1 MAKLTKSEVDNLKPS
16 AKDHFAWADDPKGFG
31 VKVFTSGVK
40 SFVFQYRTKEGK
52 TRRYTIG
59 KLSDTLT
66 VEQAR
71 KVAKDLFRDVLSGLD
86 PMGHKQARREALTVS
101 QLCQRYLESP
111 TFSEKAKSTQDVDR
125 GRIDRHV
132 LPLVGNEFA
141 DMLTADQVKRMKA
154 DITNGKT
161 AGNFKTKARGLA
173 KVKGGAGTANKAVL
187 VLRATYT
194 WAISENLL
202 SSNPAASVE
211 VEQSGQRET
220 ILEDSQAYAS
230 LFSTLDRMENELRIR
245 RPVAD
250 ALRLIALTGMRRG
263 EVIGLKWQH
272 VDLQRGQIKFPPRE
286 HKTGK
291 RTGKPKV
298 VLLPPQGVQI
308 LQRQP
313 DGKAEEY
320 VFRSTK
326 EGAQITLTRDWHKVR
341 AEAKLPEKMVLHEL
355 RHSIGSHLAMSGASA
370 VEVMQA
376 LGHKQISTTQ
386 RYIHFAEQARS
397 TLAQRAAAMAT
408 AGMAEAEG
416 KEKAEVV
423 PMPGKRKKST
433 TAA

>member
-1 MAKLTKSEVDNLKPS
+1 MAKLTKTEVDKIKPTD
-16 AKDHFAWADDPKGFG
+16 KDSFVWADDPKGFG

-52 TRRYTIG
+52 SRRYTIG

-71 KVAKDLFRDVLSGLD
+71 KAAKDLFRDVLAGHD
-86 PMGHKQARREALTVS
+86 PMGHKKARREAMTVT

-111 TFSEKAKSTQDVDR
+111 TFSEKAESTQSVDR
-125 GRIDRHV
+125 GRIERHV
-132 LPLVGNEFA
+132 LPLVGNQHA
-141 DMLTADQVKRMKA
+141 DLLTADQVRRMKA

-187 VLRATYT
+187 VLRAAYT
-194 WAISENLL
+194 WAISETLL
-202 SSNPAASVE
+202 SNNPAAAVE
-211 VEQSGQRET
+211 IEQSGQRET
-220 ILEDSQAYAS
+220 IIEDSKAYAS
-230 LFSTLDRMENELRIR
+230 LFSTLDKMENELRIR

-250 ALRLIALTGMRRG
+250 VFRLIALTGMRRG

-272 VDLQRGQIKFPPRE
+272 VDMQKGQIKFPPRE

-291 RTGKPKV
+291 KTGKPKI

-308 LQRQP
+308 IQRQP
-313 DGKAEEY
+313 DGKDDEY
-320 VFRSTK
+320 VFKSTK
-326 EGAQITLTRDWHKVR
+326 EGARITIARDWDRVR
-341 AEAKLPEKMVLHEL
+341 KEAKLPAKIVPHEL
-355 RHSIGSHLAMSGASA
+355 RHSIGSHLAMAGASA
-370 VEVMQA
+370 VELMQA

-386 RYIHFAEQARS
+386 RYIHFAENARS

-423 PMPGKRKKST
+423 PMAKKRGKSK

>member
-1 MAKLTKSEVDNLKPS
+1 
-16 AKDHFAWADDPKGFG
+16 
-31 VKVFTSGVK
+31 
-40 SFVFQYRTKEGK
+40 
-52 TRRYTIG
+52 
-59 KLSDTLT
+59 
-66 VEQAR
+66 
-71 KVAKDLFRDVLSGLD
+71 
-86 PMGHKQARREALTVS
+86 
-101 QLCQRYLESP
+101 
-111 TFSEKAKSTQDVDR
+111 
-125 GRIDRHV
+125 
-132 LPLVGNEFA
+132 
-141 DMLTADQVKRMKA
+141 
-154 DITNGKT
+154 
-161 AGNFKTKARGLA
+161 
-173 KVKGGAGTANKAVL
+173 
-187 VLRATYT
+187 
-194 WAISENLL
+194 
-202 SSNPAASVE
+202 
-211 VEQSGQRET
+211 
-220 ILEDSQAYAS
+220 
-230 LFSTLDRMENELRIR
+230 MENELRIR

-326 EGAQITLTRDWHKVR
+326 EGAPITLTRDWHKVR
-341 AEAKLPEKMVLHEL
+341 AEAKLPEGMVLHEL

-423 PMPGKRKKST
+423 PMPKKRKK
-433 TAA
+433 